1 MLQHL
6 DIFCDRRARQAL
18 FGRRLCKRGR
28 ERAERREVEDTVAP
42 LQHLH
47 GIEGV
52 ALERLRELRF
62 ERRTTACRSK
72 STVTHGTACTPRD
85 LTQLGGIE
93 LAELIAVEFAIGRER
108 HVVNIEI

>member
-28 ERAERREVEDTVAP
+28 ERAERREVEHTVAP

-52 ALERLRELRF
+52 ALERLRELRV
-62 ERRTTACRSK
+62 EWRATARWSK
-72 STVTHGTACTPRD
+72 RNPTLFGPPTAPG
-85 LTQLGGIE
+85 LAKLGGGGRWKLLR
-93 LAELIAVEFAIGRER
+93 LACPARRQRPAV
-108 HVVNIEI
+108 

>member
-28 ERAERREVEDTVAP
+28 ERAERREVQHTVAP

-52 ALERLRELRF
+52 ALERLHELRF
-62 ERRTTACRSK
+62 EWRATARRSK
-72 STVTHGTACTPRD
+72 STVTHRAACTPRD
-85 LTQLGGIE
+85 LAELGGIE
-93 LAELIAVEFAIGRER
+93 LAKLIAVELAICRKCY
-108 HVVNIEI
+108 VID